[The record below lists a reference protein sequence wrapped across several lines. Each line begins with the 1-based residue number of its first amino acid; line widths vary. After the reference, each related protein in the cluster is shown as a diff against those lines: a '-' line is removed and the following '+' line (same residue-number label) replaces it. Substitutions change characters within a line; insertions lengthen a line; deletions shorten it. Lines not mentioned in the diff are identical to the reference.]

1 MVDLKEVEPK
11 DTSGRLGANAQSKRS
26 GNKLLMLLALLVTLL
41 IVAFTAWW
49 YLIRVPDDVVLKV
62 GAGPYRSDSYEL
74 MKEVAEVVERHGTG
88 VRLEVV
94 ATADSSQNIS
104 LLNRGKIDLA
114 TIRSDTPVV
123 DNVRLIASLFPDYFQ
138 FIARSGAGIRYL
150 TELKGKR
157 IAIPPYGTDEFR
169 SFWVIADHYDLAIK
183 SMKWKPMPLE
193 EAKDK
198 LLKGEVD
205 VLFTVRSLRDR
216 LLLNLFEDATIT
228 NTGLYFVEVDQAEAI
243 ALKRPFVQVD
253 SVPRGAFI
261 GAIPTPRREVKTA
274 IVNRVL
280 VTREDID
287 VAAIAEVTR
296 VLFEHRLDL
305 IIRFA
310 LASAILK
317 PQEGQGVSSPL
328 HDGAERYFNRDA
340 PSFIQENAEPIA
352 LIITIL
358 AMLFSGLLTLRS
370 RMGNTQK
377 DRMDSYNYM
386 LLDIAE
392 KARVTERPDEI
403 KSMKEELFKILETVV
418 RALDT
423 DEVTE
428 EGFQSFSLLW
438 KSVSD
443 VLNDRARE
451 ISA

>member
-1 MVDLKEVEPK
+1 MVDLQKVEPK
-11 DTSGRLGANAQSKRS
+11 DINGKRGANAESKRS
-26 GNKLLMLLALLVTLL
+26 GNKLLMLTALLVTLL
-41 IVAFTAWW
+41 IVAFTVWW

-88 VRLEVV
+88 VKIKVV
-94 ATADSSQNIS
+94 ATTDSSQNIS
-104 LLNRGKIDLA
+104 KLNRGEIDMA

-138 FIARSGAGIRYL
+138 FIARTGAGIRYL

-169 SFWVIADHYDLAIK
+169 SFWVVADHYDLAIK
-183 SMKWKPMPLE
+183 SMKWQPMPLE

-228 NTGLYFVEVDQAEAI
+228 NVGLYFLEVDQAEAI
-243 ALKRPFVQVD
+243 ALKRPFVQVAN
-253 SVPRGAFI
+253 VPRGAFI
-261 GAIPTPRREVKTA
+261 GARPTPRREVKTA

-287 VAAIAEVTR
+287 PAAIAEVTR

-310 LASAILK
+310 LASAIVK
-317 PQEGQGVSSPL
+317 SQEGQGVSSPL
-328 HDGAERYFNRDA
+328 HEGAERYFNRDA

-386 LLDIAE
+386 LLDIAD
-392 KARVTERPDEI
+392 KARVTEKAGEI

-451 ISA
+451 VA